1 MIEFERPKHV
11 QEDYYKID
19 SYLVDNITHI
29 LWFVA
34 NHAYDLVP
42 DRDAKIAQKLLEV
55 LE

>member
-1 MIEFERPKHV
+1 MIEFERPTHV
-11 QEDYYKID
+11 QKDYYEID

-34 NHAYDLVP
+34 NHEYDGVP
-42 DRDAKIAQKLLEV
+42 DREAEIAQKLLEV